1 MFAKWIAAGFSL
13 LVLGCTVQ
21 YEAEEGY
28 HSWSFVG
35 MQNDSVAVVKVSYIE
50 CGHIHDNHFMSM
62 QDGDRF
68 EETISEYYY
77 PVKVSSYWVGAK
89 NSSAED
95 LLSDTLSGAPAWT
108 LECLARGAVDEK
120 TYCIDKVDLDDFGAC
135 ALAIRDEK
143 STLDSL
149 EFFRCDGF
157 EDKNKVKFESNYLN
171 VDKSFYRID
180 GGKFPSQSPVLRVVE
195 ENRSV
200 KFIDKDGDYII
211 YGGMP

>member
-1 MFAKWIAAGFSL
+1 MFAKWIVAGFSL

-28 HSWSFVG
+28 HNWSFVG
-35 MQNDSVAVVKVSYIE
+35 MQNDSVAVVKVTYNE
-50 CGHIHDNHFMSM
+50 RGHIHDNHIMSM
-62 QDGDRF
+62 EDGESF
-68 EETISEYYY
+68 NKTISEYYY
-77 PVKVSSYWVGAK
+77 PVKVSSYWIGRK
-89 NSSAED
+89 TLSAEK
-95 LLSDTLSGAPAWT
+95 LLSDTLSVTPAWT
-108 LECLARGAVDEK
+108 LECLACGAVDDK
-120 TYCIDKVDLDDFGAC
+120 TYCVDKVELDDFGAC

-157 EDKNKVKFESNYLN
+157 EDKNKVKFESNYLK
-171 VDKSFYRID
+171 VDKSFYRIAD
-180 GGKFPSQSPVLRVVE
+180 GRFPSQSPVLRVVE

-211 YGGMP
+211 YGGTP